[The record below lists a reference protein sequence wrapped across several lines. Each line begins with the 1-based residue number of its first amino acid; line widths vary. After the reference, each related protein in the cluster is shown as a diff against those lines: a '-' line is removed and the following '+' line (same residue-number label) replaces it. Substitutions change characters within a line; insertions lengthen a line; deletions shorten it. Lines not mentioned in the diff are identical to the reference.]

1 MDESGDTAARQWLA
15 ATLPALAPDGVVISW
30 WSYSTALWYAQF
42 VEHQR
47 PDVFVVD
54 DRTMIDQH
62 LGSADQVIDYF
73 LGRRPV
79 YVIRLGADLADL
91 QQRWIL
97 TPVALGGGWPDGTI
111 YRVDGVLTVGA

>member
-1 MDESGDTAARQWLA
+1 
-15 ATLPALAPDGVVISW
+15 
-30 WSYSTALWYAQF
+30 

-62 LGSADQVIDYF
+62 LGSADQVIDRF

-79 YVIRLGADLADL
+79 YVIRLGDDLAAL
-91 QQRWIL
+91 QERYVL
-97 TPVALGGGWPDGTI
+97 TPVNLGGGWPDGTI
-111 YRVDGVLTVGA
+111 YRVDGVVLVGA